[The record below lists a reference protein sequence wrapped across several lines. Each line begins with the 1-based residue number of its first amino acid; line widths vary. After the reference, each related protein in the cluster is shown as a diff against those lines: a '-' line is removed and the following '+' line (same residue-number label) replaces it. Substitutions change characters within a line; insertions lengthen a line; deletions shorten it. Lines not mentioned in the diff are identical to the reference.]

1 VWACECLHGFQD
13 RSASA
18 CGWVNYH
25 TNEASLA
32 AEVCLLIPYGGGA
45 VSHVGLQAVDCVSER
60 RCELLGKM
68 SELLKRQAMSA
79 AQSDV
84 VVRDC
89 KDCGSL
95 PVVELQ

>member
-1 VWACECLHGFQD
+1 M
-13 RSASA
+13 
-18 CGWVNYH
+18 
-25 TNEASLA
+25 
-32 AEVCLLIPYGGGA
+32 
-45 VSHVGLQAVDCVSER
+45 SHVGLQAVDCVSER

-68 SELLKRQAMSA
+68 SEVLKRQAVRA

-84 VVRDC
+84 VVRDR